1 MKIDGL
7 SAVFPH
13 INYSR
18 FPVNIFFI
26 LSGFIMAYIYGG
38 ASDNLS
44 WSSFVKKRYAKIYI
58 PYLICLIIGFFRYF
72 YNFFQDEGVP
82 FFIFRLVVS
91 IPIFQAAIPC
101 GNISHSFNGVAW
113 FLSCTMIFYLLTP
126 WLLSLNSRIS
136 KKKHMDI
143 ICYMLN
149 LSFFGICYMVFR
161 YLQYYRFPELQLSLV
176 YSTVYIRIFS
186 FMAGILCFTIRE
198 EIREVNCHISNLELP
213 FTILSLFWW
222 LFAGVTPL
230 PTVFQELISI
240 VLGSLLIIVFSFD
253 GGLVSRNVNSQKWL
267 QFFGDISLEFYLI
280 HYLVINI
287 AIDMIEPV
295 LIKNIFLGLASAL
308 TFFVISFFL
317 SLILHYLSSKFYYY
331 VINKL

>member
-1 MKIDGL
+1 
-7 SAVFPH
+7 
-13 INYSR
+13 
-18 FPVNIFFI
+18 
-26 LSGFIMAYIYGG
+26 
-38 ASDNLS
+38 
-44 WSSFVKKRYAKIYI
+44 
-58 PYLICLIIGFFRYF
+58 
-72 YNFFQDEGVP
+72 
-82 FFIFRLVVS
+82 
-91 IPIFQAAIPC
+91 
-101 GNISHSFNGVAW
+101 
-113 FLSCTMIFYLLTP
+113 
-126 WLLSLNSRIS
+126 
-136 KKKHMDI
+136 MDI